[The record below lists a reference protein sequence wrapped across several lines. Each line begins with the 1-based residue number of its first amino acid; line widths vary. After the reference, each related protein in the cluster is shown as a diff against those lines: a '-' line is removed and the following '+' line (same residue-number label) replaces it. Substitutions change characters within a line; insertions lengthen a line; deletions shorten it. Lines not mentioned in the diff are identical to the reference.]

1 MIFISVAQNWWK
13 FLLLQYQAQGLS
25 VNVRRV
31 CEAGFR
37 FIDSAQRG
45 RNLRNTKMMKKEEII

>member
-1 MIFISVAQNWWK
+1 MDMVF
-13 FLLLQYQAQGLS
+13 LQYEAQCLF
-25 VNVRRV
+25 VNGRRV